1 MITASSAKKYADDY
15 IENTV
20 KEVLDMLGEYI
31 KDAAA
36 AGNYYFVITATAAP
50 APINQQNVLTRV
62 LEELD
67 QLGFTTEVKNDTLTI
82 RWHFN
87 RFE

>member
-15 IENTV
+15 IESNV
-20 KEVLDMLGEYI
+20 KEVLDMLGEFI
-31 KDAAA
+31 KEASMV
-36 AGNYYFVITATAAP
+36 GNYFVRTSFAMA

-62 LEELD
+62 LEELNK
-67 QLGFTTEVKNDTLTI
+67 LGFTTEVKNDTLTI

>member
-15 IENTV
+15 TESNV
-20 KEVLDMLGEYI
+20 KEVLDMLGEFI
-31 KDAAA
+31 KDAAE
-36 AGNYYFVITATAAP
+36 GGKYFVITSIATAAP
-50 APINQQNVLTRV
+50 IIQENVLTRV

-87 RFE
+87 RLE